1 MKFDT
6 TANSAYAYNEW
17 IKQKVQ
23 FVNGGQEWN
32 CTNSTTRKAIVI
44 MMKLIPSTFKLTKNQ
59 IIVNTTNDT
68 NITPLVCF
76 DDLRINMTTGQEIP
90 KPANAV
96 RNTSNM
102 TTTTTTLPV
111 TTPSA
116 TTMTTTIPIMT
127 QTTSLNLTTTRMRSN
142 QTLRASCSI
151 FSSIDSSTLT
161 LVRQPSV
168 DATYQLGTTFYLSWT
183 LNSDFDTSISLEIKL
198 KRSGL
203 LGIPTDIYTWYV
215 PAGRYF
221 FSVTISSLPIS
232 TRESY
237 YFSFYWINVYRCV
250 SIPHWKTT
258 NSFRIPTAPYITVYG
273 GYRSTYFPGDTIH
286 VQWMVTNGAFPS
298 GAQVLLRFNRYR
310 WLISDDTV
318 ASVWVNPSN
327 YYYDY
332 TIPINL
338 PKEDNDDEY
347 YFRLDWYSS
356 SWISITDTY
365 TSDSNHFYVPTKPI
379 IVPLLPATDDSYTV
393 TDTVKIT
400 WTARNFDSTSSNYL
414 TITLKRY
421 RLLLWDETI
430 YTVASCSNPQSEL
443 CFDGQLS
450 QVQPSVSDFYYHF
463 SWCGWWPF
471 SCYKNGFYF
480 LIPVHVTDG
489 WNYNPALGKAISQK
503 TIYHADCSSK
513 PTGVVGKLCNESR
526 KMSIDLTCANCYL
539 SYDYSILRLDLIASG
554 GVLGNMNIKFK
565 STATVNIELL
575 LEVNYL
581 YQKQDLIPLAQLTL
595 SGFSFRISSI
605 SFRFGYFLDIDLP
618 YTVELNAIGSLS
630 GGLQYVMNI
639 NLALYVVGTSA
650 SHTIDMSLT
659 KKNYPIQGN
668 LKANLIVDVALR
680 PTLRM
685 DAIIFSV
692 ALTTEGYLRYENLFQ
707 YPPFPGGSIN
717 YDYDVFNPS
726 IYHYSYPSD
735 ACSTPHLL
743 RYHIQFGIRN
753 SRLTFDVKLDQISSY
768 ISTAVNIH
776 HALQIFEYEPVYELV
791 SGCFFQVPYNDYI
804 QSAGLYLDIP
814 YNGSSVFSEYFKTS
828 IIFDMA
834 KVLNT
839 APARILYNLSQPYFY
854 QALRRTITYVSLSI
868 LPYVMPSNTD
878 PNVRELADRLLAN
891 ELNPSSVLYT
901 DTIWAKKLVNSLT
914 QQSNNITGII
924 TTTTTTTTTTP
935 GLTAPSKNSDVLNS
949 TFDRQS

>member
-215 PAGRYF
+215 TAGRYF

-565 STATVNIELL
+565 STAT
-575 LEVNYL
+575 
-581 YQKQDLIPLAQLTL
+581 
-595 SGFSFRISSI
+595 
-605 SFRFGYFLDIDLP
+605 
-618 YTVELNAIGSLS
+618 
-630 GGLQYVMNI
+630 
-639 NLALYVVGTSA
+639 
-650 SHTIDMSLT
+650 
-659 KKNYPIQGN
+659 
-668 LKANLIVDVALR
+668 
-680 PTLRM
+680 
-685 DAIIFSV
+685 
-692 ALTTEGYLRYENLFQ
+692 
-707 YPPFPGGSIN
+707 
-717 YDYDVFNPS
+717 
-726 IYHYSYPSD
+726 
-735 ACSTPHLL
+735 
-743 RYHIQFGIRN
+743 
-753 SRLTFDVKLDQISSY
+753 
-768 ISTAVNIH
+768 
-776 HALQIFEYEPVYELV
+776 
-791 SGCFFQVPYNDYI
+791 
-804 QSAGLYLDIP
+804 
-814 YNGSSVFSEYFKTS
+814 
-828 IIFDMA
+828 
-834 KVLNT
+834 
-839 APARILYNLSQPYFY
+839 
-854 QALRRTITYVSLSI
+854 ALRRTITYVSLSI

-935 GLTAPSKNSDVLNS
+935 GLTAPTLNLLCPTLPLISDSTILLASLVNSSAFNYTFFQYIFYAISNRTTLAFGFRQDPSYWCMDDVSVTPYGASSNLIINGRFETGSLSPFATCAPLGFYASGTISRSYPRTGNYSYYDGTTGRGDYLFQTFITVPQNYYTISFWLQNLGSIPNQFNATVGPTS
-949 TFDRQS
+949 TMNGPTTVTPYTTQRPFNAT

>member
-1 MKFDT
+1 
-6 TANSAYAYNEW
+6 
-17 IKQKVQ
+17 
-23 FVNGGQEWN
+23 
-32 CTNSTTRKAIVI
+32 
-44 MMKLIPSTFKLTKNQ
+44 
-59 IIVNTTNDT
+59 
-68 NITPLVCF
+68 
-76 DDLRINMTTGQEIP
+76 
-90 KPANAV
+90 
-96 RNTSNM
+96 
-102 TTTTTTLPV
+102 
-111 TTPSA
+111 
-116 TTMTTTIPIMT
+116 
-127 QTTSLNLTTTRMRSN
+127 
-142 QTLRASCSI
+142 
-151 FSSIDSSTLT
+151 
-161 LVRQPSV
+161 
-168 DATYQLGTTFYLSWT
+168 
-183 LNSDFDTSISLEIKL
+183 
-198 KRSGL
+198 
-203 LGIPTDIYTWYV
+203 
-215 PAGRYF
+215 
-221 FSVTISSLPIS
+221 
-232 TRESY
+232 
-237 YFSFYWINVYRCV
+237 
-250 SIPHWKTT
+250 
-258 NSFRIPTAPYITVYG
+258 
-273 GYRSTYFPGDTIH
+273 
-286 VQWMVTNGAFPS
+286 MVTNGAFPS

-692 ALTTEGYLRYENLFQ
+692 ALTTEGYL
-707 YPPFPGGSIN
+707 
-717 YDYDVFNPS
+717 
-726 IYHYSYPSD
+726 
-735 ACSTPHLL
+735 
-743 RYHIQFGIRN
+743 
-753 SRLTFDVKLDQISSY
+753 
-768 ISTAVNIH
+768 
-776 HALQIFEYEPVYELV
+776 
-791 SGCFFQVPYNDYI
+791 
-804 QSAGLYLDIP
+804 
-814 YNGSSVFSEYFKTS
+814 
-828 IIFDMA
+828 
-834 KVLNT
+834 
-839 APARILYNLSQPYFY
+839 
-854 QALRRTITYVSLSI
+854 SLSI

-935 GLTAPSKNSDVLNS
+935 GLTAPTLNLLCPTLPLISDSTILLASLVNSSAFNYTFFQYIFYAISNRTTLAFGFRQDPSYWCMDDVSVTPYGASSNLIINGRFETGSLSPFATCAPLGFYASGTISRSYPRTGNYSYYDGTTGRGDYLFQTFITVPQNYYTISFWLQNLGSIPNQFNATVGPTS
-949 TFDRQS
+949 TMNG